1 MRTAEQFEQAL
12 EVLEATN
19 LNWTVKKE
27 NLLRPNLEP
36 TDAYGLFHSKS
47 GDHLGTV
54 KQGYQVYQNYEMVE
68 DILSIESNVDMANIN
83 GDQLQDGR
91 KVFVSIPLETLSIGK
106 NDGIKRYI
114 TYLNSHDG
122 SSSVCMGITNKV
134 ISCSNMFYTLAKDM
148 DKVRHS
154 LNMKDKLAILKG
166 NLKDTIEQ
174 EKLMMEAMQV
184 LTTIPARLSDVDHM
198 VKKLIPKKEDES
210 KYRKNQRDKLLTC
223 IESEMDSKGKTKW
236 GLFNGVTAYTN
247 HVQSKDQVKN
257 IMLGQGYKMN
267 KIAFETSLH

>member
-1 MRTAEQFEQAL
+1 MRTSEQFETAL
-12 EVLEATN
+12 EVLEQTN

-27 NLLRPNLEP
+27 NLLRPTLEP
-36 TDAYGLFHSKS
+36 TDSYGLFHSKS
-47 GDHLGTV
+47 GEHLGTV
-54 KQGYQVYQNYEMVE
+54 KQGYQVYQNWELVE
-68 DILSIESNVDMANIN
+68 DILSITDVDLSNIN

-134 ISCSNMFYTLAKDM
+134 VSCSNMFYTVAKDM
-148 DKVRHS
+148 GKVRHS

-184 LTTIPARLSDVDHM
+184 LSMKEARLSDVDHM
-198 VKKLIPKKEDES
+198 IKKLIPKQNDES

-236 GLFNGVTAYTN
+236 GLFNGVTYYTN
-247 HVQSKDQVKN
+247 HIQNKDQVKN

-267 KIAFETSLH
+267 KTAFETVLN